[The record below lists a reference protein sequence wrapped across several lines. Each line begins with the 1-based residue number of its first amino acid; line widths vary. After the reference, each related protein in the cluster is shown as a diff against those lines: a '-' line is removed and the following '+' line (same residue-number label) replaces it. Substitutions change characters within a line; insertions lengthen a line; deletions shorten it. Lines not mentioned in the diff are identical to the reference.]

1 MAQVF
6 LLLGANLDNR
16 FVQMEKAF
24 NEIEKQIGAVT
35 RYSSL
40 YETAAWGKEDE
51 PAYLNQVLLVE
62 TSLLPLEV
70 LKEINGIE
78 NRLGRIRNLKWGSR
92 TIDIDILFY
101 DDEVIESERL
111 MVPHPFLHQRKFAL
125 VPLNEIAPYL
135 LHPVLKKRVSALLLE
150 VEDDLLVRKIGD

>member
-24 NEIEKQIGAVT
+24 NEIEKQIGEVT